1 MSISV
6 NEIRK
11 LTYLL
16 PRCGEDSSSCQ
27 FLVFPCA
34 ECSPKN
40 RRYVLVREWIR
51 MKIKV
56 SQLVFFFFF
65 KESPISPQ
73 ECHQSH
79 NLPLGIYCLE
89 ILPQDLWAFSAI
101 VYFYPGR
108 VMLTRSLP
116 VDGVSWEVI
125 AREAPKRMSY
135 RILLGPW
142 TGSA

>member
-40 RRYVLVREWIR
+40 
-51 MKIKV
+51 KICFAQRVNKDENK
-56 SQLVFFFFF
+56 SFSACFFS

-79 NLPLGIYCLE
+79 NYLLVFIAWKSFTKIYELF
-89 ILPQDLWAFSAI
+89 LAI
-101 VYFYPGR
+101 VYFYPRG
-108 VMLTRSLP
+108 VMLTCSLR

-125 AREAPKRMSY
+125 AREAPKRTSY
-135 RILLGPW
+135 
-142 TGSA
+142 